1 MFLEGSSSIAV
12 KFDEQ
17 NSARRFQ
24 LCDVNTI
31 VGSLATAREHH
42 DVRVKFMV
50 ESLRL
55 TCYLANSLASSPLP
69 NIYPEDGDA
78 EKLRKFVESNNSA
91 PQISLKLTN
100 QNSVEMAVV
109 PLTWKG
115 MPLHMNLLKPWLV
128 TGEST
133 VLLLGE
139 GQSIWAELVDD
150 GYGLIKP
157 PRQLNQT
164 SYDLDYVQITG
175 MVSYAVSGVKKNRL
189 ITSINRG
196 VDVSSSAPTQVLS
209 RNDDRCKLILQN
221 KSNTPISIAF
231 SQWSSDARRD
241 NCLEILPNGTF
252 NEEFYPCNPLPV
264 WALAHGGTG
273 KLLIRE
279 DTGVRI

>member
-17 NSARRFQ
+17 NSTRRFQ
-24 LCDVNTI
+24 LCDVGSV
-31 VGSLATAREHH
+31 VGSLTTAREHH

-55 TCYLANSLASSPLP
+55 TCYLGNSLASSPLP

-78 EKLRKFVESNNSA
+78 EKLRKFVESTESA
-91 PQISLKLTN
+91 PQIGLKLTN
-100 QNSVEMAVV
+100 QNSVEMALI

-139 GQSIWAELVDD
+139 GQALWAELVDM
-150 GYGLIKP
+150 GFGLIKP
-157 PRQLNQT
+157 PRQLDQL
-164 SYDLDYVQITG
+164 SYDLDYIQITG
-175 MVSYAVSGVKKNRL
+175 MVSYTVSGVKKNRL

-196 VDVSSSAPTQVLS
+196 VDVSSSTPTQILGA
-209 RNDDRCKLILQN
+209 NDNRCKLIIQN
-221 KSNTPISIAF
+221 KSNTTISIAF
-231 SQWSSDARRD
+231 SNWSSDARID

-252 NEEFYPCNPLPV
+252 NEEFYPCNPLPI
-264 WALAHGGTG
+264 WALAHNGPG
-273 KLLIRE
+273 KLLVRE

>member
-1 MFLEGSSSIAV
+1 MFLEGSSSVSV
-12 KFDEQ
+12 KFNET
-17 NSARRFQ
+17 NSTRRFQ
-24 LCDVNTI
+24 LCNVNGV
-31 VGSLATAREHH
+31 VGSLAVAREHH

-55 TCYLANSLASSPLP
+55 TCYLQNSLASSPLP

-78 EKLRKFVESNNSA
+78 EKLRKFVESNESA

-100 QNSVEMAVV
+100 ESSVEMAIV

-139 GQSIWAELVDD
+139 NQSVWAELQDD
-150 GYGLIKP
+150 GYGLLKP
-157 PRQLNQT
+157 PRQLDQG
-164 SYDLDYVQITG
+164 SYNLDYIQITG
-175 MVSYAVSGVKKNRL
+175 MVSYTVSGVKKNRL
-189 ITSINRG
+189 ITSRNLG
-196 VDVSSSAPTQVLS
+196 VDVSSSTPTQVLAS
-209 RNDDRCKLILQN
+209 NNDRCKLIIQN

-231 SQWSSDARRD
+231 SQWSSDARKD
-241 NCLEILPNGTF
+241 SCLEILPNGTF
-252 NEEFYPCNPLPV
+252 NEEFYPCNPLPI
-264 WALAHGGTG
+264 WALAHSGTG